1 MPGGRPHSRKRVRT
15 PPQPGPGEHVKVHGV
30 RGDARV
36 RRLADRVQ
44 IRVGST
50 LLSMTEAEAL
60 DLADR
65 LVDVLETGDHDD

>member
-1 MPGGRPHSRKRVRT
+1 M
-15 PPQPGPGEHVKVHGV
+15 KVHGV